1 VVGSLSTREQL
12 DATQDFVTGFGWLVY
27 QGRNVVVEPD
37 DEKRT
42 GAARAPRTAVGVT
55 GSGRLVVVV
64 ADGCEKWYAYL

>member
-1 VVGSLSTREQL
+1 
-12 DATQDFVTGFGWLVY
+12 
-27 QGRNVVVEPD
+27 VVVEPD

-64 ADGCEKWYAYL
+64 ADGCEKWYAYLW